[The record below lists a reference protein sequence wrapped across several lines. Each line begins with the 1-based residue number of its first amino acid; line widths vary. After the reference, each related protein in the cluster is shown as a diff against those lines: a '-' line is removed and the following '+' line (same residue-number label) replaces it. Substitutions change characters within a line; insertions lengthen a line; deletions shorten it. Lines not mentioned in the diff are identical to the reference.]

1 MKKILNIFIV
11 LVVLLYIG
19 KVSIN
24 TISGKDETVPL
35 RYGSLSESIMTY
47 GYIVMDEMTIDSPID
62 GKLNMIVKDG
72 TRVPKGKEIAEVVS
86 PSFDKEKLVELNSIN
101 DKIQYVKNDKSL
113 NPYVKDIE
121 SINSQIDELNRE
133 YKESKDS
140 KITNNIKKK
149 IEDLMSKKEQIL
161 KNGPSSIRNL
171 DELYIQKK
179 ELEDSI
185 SQNLYKI
192 YSPEA
197 GVVSNFFDSYE
208 DILNVNKLF
217 NINNNDINLV
227 KKEPIERTGAV
238 KQGEPIVK
246 LINNYN
252 WYILVVL
259 DNGESK
265 KLKEGRDVK
274 IDIINDN
281 VQLLD
286 GNILKMYSIS
296 NNSHIAVISMKDA
309 YSDFYKKRKVNINL
323 IINDYDGF
331 IVPNSSIVNENGKY
345 GIYKLG
351 DNDLPVF
358 KEISIKARN
367 NENAIIESKDDSLKM
382 YDQILV
388 NGKDYLKK

>member
-1 MKKILNIFIV
+1 MKKLFNIFVIIII
-11 LVVLLYIG
+11 LLYIG

-35 RYGSLSESIMTY
+35 KYGSLSESIMTY
-47 GYIVMDEMTIDSPID
+47 GYIVMDEMSIDSPID

-86 PSFDKEKLVELNSIN
+86 PSFDKEKLVELSSIN
-101 DKIQYVKNDKSL
+101 DKIQYIKNDKSL

-121 SINSQIDELNRE
+121 SINGQIDELNRE

-140 KITNNIKKK
+140 NVTNNIKKK
-149 IEDLMSKKEQIL
+149 IEDLVSKKEQIL

-171 DELYIQKK
+171 DELYSQKK

-197 GVVSNFFDSYE
+197 GIVSNFFDSYE
-208 DILNVNKLF
+208 DILSVNKLF

-259 DNGESK
+259 DNVKSK

-281 VQLLD
+281 GQLLD
-286 GNILKMYSIS
+286 GNIIKMYSIS
-296 NNSHIAVISMKDA
+296 DNSHIAVISMKDA

-331 IVPNSSIVNENGKY
+331 IVPNSSIVNENGEY

-358 KEISIKARN
+358 KEISIKAQN

-382 YDQILV
+382 YDQILI